1 MKTILAAL
9 ACGIVFG
16 LGLSISEM
24 INPARVIGFL
34 DVAGEWDLTLMLVM
48 GGALVVTL
56 IGFPLI
62 TRRPKP
68 VLAERFVLPTK
79 TKIDSPLLSGG
90 ILFGIGWGLAGLCPG
105 PALAGLA
112 SLSPQIML
120 FVAAMIAG
128 QFIAIKVEPLIW
140 K

>member
-1 MKTILAAL
+1 MKNILAAL
-9 ACGIVFG
+9 GCGTLFG
-16 LGLSISEM
+16 LGLSVSEM

-34 DVAGEWDLTLMLVM
+34 DIAGDWDLTLLLVM
-48 GGALVVTL
+48 GSALAVTV
-56 IGFPLI
+56 IGFPLV
-62 TRRPKP
+62 TRRAKP
-68 VLAERFVLPTK
+68 MLAERFVLPTK
-79 TKIDSPLLSGG
+79 TKIDSPLLSGA

-112 SLSPQIML
+112 SLSPQIGL

-128 QFIAIKVEPLIW
+128 QFIAIKAEPLIW

>member
-1 MKTILAAL
+1 MILA
-9 ACGIVFG
+9 V
-16 LGLSISEM
+16 SI
-24 INPARVIGFL
+24 L
-34 DVAGEWDLTLMLVM
+34 LM
-48 GGALVVTL
+48 ATL

-128 QFIAIKVEPLIW
+128 QFIAIKAEPLIW

>member
-68 VLAERFVLPTK
+68 VLAERFVLPTT

>member
-90 ILFGIGWGLAGLCPG
+90 ILFGIGWGLAGFCPG
-105 PALAGLA
+105 PALTSLA
-112 SLSPQIML
+112 FGITKVYVFL
-120 FVAAMIAG
+120 AAMVAG
-128 QFIAIKVEPLIW
+128 SLAYGAWTRFRA
-140 K
+140 

>member
-90 ILFGIGWGLAGLCPG
+90 ILFGIDGYIIEIQAR
-105 PALAGLA
+105 AVKV
-112 SLSPQIML
+112 LSGGTSWS
-120 FVAAMIAG
+120 AATRISGMAN
-128 QFIAIKVEPLIW
+128 FYTAKVSIE
-140 K
+140 KA

>member
-48 GGALVVTL
+48 GGALVL
-56 IGFPLI
+56 IQ
-62 TRRPKP
+62 P
-68 VLAERFVLPTK
+68 VS
-79 TKIDSPLLSGG
+79 IDPRLVGEPVALLVG
-90 ILFGIGWGLAGLCPG
+90 ILARLQWACYKKHL
-105 PALAGLA
+105 
-112 SLSPQIML
+112 
-120 FVAAMIAG
+120 
-128 QFIAIKVEPLIW
+128 
-140 K
+140 